1 MKRIPTFSSLLCLLS
16 AVTALVAFAAT
27 ILYVTSDVAELK
39 SARSSSSATL
49 KVLERGTVLSLIG
62 EEGRW
67 VEVATGDSLIGW
79 VYRGKVSAEEPQ
91 MESFDEEEG
100 LGDLLGDLS
109 GSDIRADAA
118 DSSRSIRGLS
128 PETEAYAN
136 AAGTPQ
142 QSRDAL
148 DGVISRKTSDDEIK
162 TFLQIGK
169 VGEYAD

>member
-1 MKRIPTFSSLLCLLS
+1 MKRITKYGFLLCLFS
-16 AVTALVAFAAT
+16 AGTAFVAHAAT
-27 ILYVTSDVAELK
+27 LLYVTSEFAELK
-39 SARSSSSATL
+39 SAGSSSSTTL
-49 KVLERGTVLSLIG
+49 MELERGTALSLIG

-67 VEVATGDSLIGW
+67 VEVATEDSQIGW
-79 VYRGKVSAEEPQ
+79 VYRGKVSEEEPK

-100 LGDLLGDLS
+100 LGGLLGDLS

-128 PETEAYAN
+128 PETQAYAN

-148 DGVISRKTSDDEIK
+148 DGLLSRKTSDDEIK
-162 TFLQIGK
+162 MFLQKGK